1 MTLKNNAAQGSLF
14 FNIRLLHV
22 KMRHGIFTY
31 SPCVIKIFK
40 KRTASTSTRSM
51 LRSAFLFSLLLT
63 LTACSTTPSSTRRY
77 PLLYDKPP
85 TFRINV
91 NKIPNA
97 VPKAEP
103 LSKRGNPKSYVV
115 FGRRYYV
122 MKSAKGYHAKGTA
135 SWYGMKFH
143 RFQTANGETY
153 NVAAM
158 TAAHKTL
165 PLPTYLQ
172 VTNLRN
178 GKKIIVKVNDRGPF
192 VNNRLIDL
200 SYAAAKKLDMTNSG
214 TAPVAVRAIIPGI
227 TRLASNSNTAN
238 MAPSSLRT
246 QSKQKPYIHLGL
258 FKQREQARKLAM
270 LVKQW
275 TRSPV
280 TVEKKPIHKRFYYQV
295 VVGPL
300 PNAKSSKQL
309 HHQLQ
314 LAGLS
319 SIPY

>member
-1 MTLKNNAAQGSLF
+1 MLIKNKAWQGSLF
-14 FNIRLLHV
+14 FKTTL
-22 KMRHGIFTY
+22 G
-31 SPCVIKIFK
+31 
-40 KRTASTSTRSM
+40 
-51 LRSAFLFSLLLT
+51 SLLFMLILA
-63 LTACSTTPSSTRRY
+63 LTACSTTSSRRY
-77 PLLYDKPP
+77 PLRQDKPP
-85 TFRINV
+85 SFRINA

-122 MKSAKGYHAKGTA
+122 FKSARGYHATGTA

-143 RFQTANGETY
+143 RFQTSNGEYY
-153 NVAAM
+153 NVAGM

-178 GKKIIVKVNDRGPF
+178 GKKVIVKVNDRGPF
-192 VNNRLIDL
+192 VGNRLIDL
-200 SYAAAKKLDMTNSG
+200 SYVAAKKLDMTGSG
-214 TAPVAVRAIIPGI
+214 TAPVAIRAITPGV
-227 TRLASNSNTAN
+227 TRFARNTSYTK
-238 MAPSSLRT
+238 PSSE
-246 QSKQKPYIHLGL
+246 QSSKNPSNPFIHLGL
-258 FKQREQARKLAM
+258 FKQHQQAQKLAL

-275 TRSPV
+275 TQSPV
-280 TVEKKPIHKRFYYQV
+280 KIEAKSIHKRRYYQV
-295 VVGPL
+295 VIGPL
-300 PNAKSSKQL
+300 PNTKSSQQL

-319 SIPY
+319 QPKGFN

>member
-1 MTLKNNAAQGSLF
+1 MILKNNARQGSLF
-14 FNIRLLHV
+14 FKYAI
-22 KMRHGIFTY
+22 G
-31 SPCVIKIFK
+31 S
-40 KRTASTSTRSM
+40 
-51 LRSAFLFSLLLT
+51 FLFILMLL
-63 LTACSTTPSSTRRY
+63 LTACSSTTTSSLRRY
-77 PLLYDKPP
+77 PLRYDKPP
-85 TFRINV
+85 NFRINT

-122 MKSAKGYHAKGTA
+122 MKNAKGYHAKGIA

-143 RFQTANGETY
+143 RFQTANGDVY
-153 NVAAM
+153 NVAGM

-172 VTNLRN
+172 VTNLHN

-192 VNNRLIDL
+192 VGNRLIDL
-200 SYAAAKKLDMTNSG
+200 SYAAAKKLDMTGSG
-214 TAPVAVRAIIPGI
+214 TAPVYIRAITPGV
-227 TRLASNSNTAN
+227 TRLAANTPTHAK
-238 MAPSSLRT
+238 APTSLPN
-246 QSKQKPYIHLGL
+246 KNKPYIHLGL
-258 FKQREQARKLAM
+258 FKQRAQAQQLAV
-270 LVKQW
+270 LVKHW

-280 TVEKKPIHKRFYYQV
+280 KVEKTPIHHRLYYQV
-295 VVGPL
+295 VVGPF

-309 HHQLQ
+309 HQQLQ

-319 SIPY
+319 IK

>member
-1 MTLKNNAAQGSLF
+1 MSIKNNAEQGSLF
-14 FNIRLLHV
+14 FRIIFGFTLCLL
-22 KMRHGIFTY
+22 I
-31 SPCVIKIFK
+31 
-40 KRTASTSTRSM
+40 
-51 LRSAFLFSLLLT
+51 LSLG
-63 LTACSTTPSSTRRY
+63 ACSSSSSNYRY
-77 PLLYDKPP
+77 PLRHDKAPC
-85 TFRINV
+85 FRINA
-91 NKIPNA
+91 NRIPNA

-103 LSKRGNPKSYVV
+103 LSKRGNPKSYVI

-122 MKSAKGYHAKGTA
+122 MKSAKGYHARGIA

-143 RFQTANGETY
+143 DFQTSNGEIY
-153 NVAAM
+153 NVAGM

-200 SYAAAKKLDMTNSG
+200 SYAAAKKLDMTGTG
-214 TAPVAVRAIIPGI
+214 TAPVSVVAITPGI
-227 TRLASNSNTAN
+227 TRLASNNTSIRRESYDGYQ
-238 MAPSSLRT
+238 PT
-246 QSKQKPYIHLGL
+246 KKQAPYIQLGL
-258 FKQREQARKLAM
+258 FKQRAPAQKLAL

-280 TVEKKPIHKRFYYQV
+280 NVKTTSIHKRYYYQV
-295 VVGPL
+295 VIGPL
-300 PNAKSSKQL
+300 PNSKSSQQL
-309 HHQLQ
+309 THKLQ

-319 SIPY
+319 HRCAYKS

>member
-1 MTLKNNAAQGSLF
+1 MLIKNKAWQGNVFFRVLVGSLVL
-14 FNIRLLHV
+14 I
-22 KMRHGIFTY
+22 
-31 SPCVIKIFK
+31 VIL
-40 KRTASTSTRSM
+40 A
-51 LRSAFLFSLLLT
+51 LT
-63 LTACSTTPSSTRRY
+63 GCSTISTRRY
-77 PLLYDKPP
+77 PLRQDKPP
-85 TFRINV
+85 SFRINV

-97 VPKAEP
+97 VPKAVA

-122 MKSAKGYHAKGTA
+122 LKSAKGYHAKGTA

-143 RFQTANGETY
+143 RFQTSNGEFY

-200 SYAAAKKLDMTNSG
+200 SYVAAKKLNMTGSG
-214 TAPVAVRAIIPGI
+214 TAPVEIRAITPGI
-227 TRLASNSNTAN
+227 TRLATNTRYSNPASKKSN
-238 MAPSSLRT
+238 PF
-246 QSKQKPYIHLGL
+246 IHLGL
-258 FKQREQARKLAM
+258 FKQHEQAKKLAL
-270 LVKQW
+270 LVKHW
-275 TRSPV
+275 TYSPV
-280 TVEKKPIHKRFYYQV
+280 KIETKAIHKRHYYQV
-295 VVGPL
+295 VIGPL
-300 PNAKSSKQL
+300 PNTKSSQQL

-314 LAGLS
+314 LAGLGS
-319 SIPY
+319 SKGFN